1 MVDIPPSND
10 TKYDLPIA
18 LKVPL
23 AVMDSKIAKNIQEM
37 LAGHLPNLNEK
48 EFIICKM
55 IIQLAH
61 HDLGYGCQGCLVPTT
76 AGAHRVFHN
85 EKEVEDI
92 IEELIHKGVVI
103 RKLINRSTHNISLN
117 LNGDI
122 QDDIV
127 GEMNREFVSAIE
139 QACAIDKNIKVVK
152 YY

>member
-55 IIQLAH
+55 II
-61 HDLGYGCQGCLVPTT
+61 
-76 AGAHRVFHN
+76 AGT
-85 EKEVEDI
+85 
-92 IEELIHKGVVI
+92 
-103 RKLINRSTHNISLN
+103 S
-117 LNGDI
+117 
-122 QDDIV
+122 
-127 GEMNREFVSAIE
+127 
-139 QACAIDKNIKVVK
+139 
-152 YY
+152 